1 MIIEKV
7 CGYQL
12 AALSALHL
20 HTVLNHF
27 VDIFNG
33 EHRLCLLRVSLRL
46 ARAPVRCQI
55 RSYIPTGSPRERPL
69 YFRLVVATDQRA
81 LRPSL
86 EKLVYLGCVHLVIRR
101 RPSLTLDTTIDIHTI
116 LLHAVLKITFL
127 LLRKHAL
134 ASLLVLTVFQI

>member
-1 MIIEKV
+1 MIIKKV
-7 CGYQL
+7 SGYQL

-20 HTVLNHF
+20 HTVLNHL
-27 VDIFNG
+27 VDVFNG
-33 EHRLCLLRVSLRL
+33 KQRLCLLRVSLRL

-55 RSYIPTGSPRERPL
+55 RSYIPTSSPGERSFH
-69 YFRLVVATDQRA
+69 FRLVIPTDQRA
-81 LRPSL
+81 LRAPL
-86 EKLVYLGCVHLVIRR
+86 EKLVYLGCVHLVVRR
-101 RPSLTLDTTIDIHTI
+101 GPSLNLDTTIDIHAI